1 MLLLQRGQH
10 IYIYIYIYILY
21 KIEFYYNIIKVYM
34 RVIPLGDLNPDP
46 YPSHPTSTY
55 TCGMTIATRVCGG
68 QHILFGP
75 PNDKFLVLP
84 FLGF

>member
-1 MLLLQRGQH
+1 
-10 IYIYIYIYILY
+10 
-21 KIEFYYNIIKVYM
+21 M
-34 RVIPLGDLNPDP
+34 RVILLGDLNPDP